1 MEKGINQLI
10 IDAGLTP
17 QKLSKMMKEDYAPF
31 KYSKNNWRNLRIGYT
46 KPQDP
51 FLYLY
56 FSEKLKVSVE
66 TIIMCYSDYDVN
78 TAANAKQDSFE
89 TW

>member
-10 IDAGLTP
+10 VDAGLTP
-17 QKLSKMMKEDYAPF
+17 QKLSQKMKEDKAPF

-51 FLYLY
+51 FLYIY
-56 FSEKLKVSVE
+56 FAKVLKVPVE
-66 TIIMCYSDYDVN
+66 TIIMAYSEH
-78 TAANAKQDSFE
+78 E
-89 TW
+89 TNG